1 MVKEIAYETTLWNK
15 WEKDRNEQNANKL
28 LEAYMYLVQYH
39 VQRIIPTLPKSVDK
53 EDIKS
58 LGLYGLYD
66 AILKFDSSRDLK
78 FDTYASI
85 RIKGAILD
93 GLRKEDWLSRSMREK
108 IKKIDRAQEDLEQ
121 KLQREVTTKEIA
133 DYVELEESEVIEAQK
148 DSFFAN
154 LLSIDD
160 RNSQSN
166 NEDGNEGIG
175 YLIKDDEDS
184 LPENVLLKKENFSY
198 LIEAIK
204 QLKEKEQLVLSLF
217 YDKELTFTEIGTILG
232 LTTSRISQIHK
243 QSISKVRQIMLQ
255 QNTLKSGAK

>member
-1 MVKEIAYETTLWNK
+1 MVKEIAYETTLWDNWNK
-15 WEKDRNEQNANKL
+15 NQNEDNANEL
-28 LEAYMYLVQYH
+28 LEAYMYLVHYH
-39 VQRIIPTLPKSVDK
+39 VQRIIPTLPKSVDR

-66 AILKFDSSRDLK
+66 ALLKFDSSRDLK

-93 GLRKEDWLSRSMREK
+93 GLRKEDWLPRSTREK

-121 KLQREVTTKEIA
+121 KYQREVSIKEIA
-133 DYVELEESEVIEAQK
+133 EHAQLEENEVMEAQK

-154 LLSIDD
+154 LLSIDE
-160 RNSQSN
+160 QSN
-166 NEDGNEGIG
+166 QLNDENNDGIG
-175 YLIKDDEDS
+175 NLIRDDQDIT
-184 LPENVLLKKENFSY
+184 PEKELLKKENYAY
-198 LIEAIK
+198 LIQAIK

-217 YDKELTFTEIGTILG
+217 YDKELTFTEIGNILG

-243 QSISKVRQIMLQ
+243 QSISKVRQIMAQ
-255 QNTLKSGAK
+255 ENTLKSGAE

>member
-15 WEKDRNEQNANKL
+15 WEKDRNEQNANQL

-39 VQRIIPTLPKSVDK
+39 VQRILPTLPKSVDK

-93 GLRKEDWLSRSMREK
+93 GLRKEDWLPRSMREK
-108 IKKIDRAQEDLEQ
+108 IKKIDRAQEVLEQ
-121 KLQREVTTKEIA
+121 KLQREATIKEIA
-133 DYVELEESEVIEAQK
+133 NYVNLDESEVLEAQT

-154 LLSIDD
+154 LLSIDE
-160 RNSQSN
+160 QSN
-166 NEDGNEGIG
+166 QSNEDGNEGIG
-175 YLIKDDEDS
+175 YLIKDNEDTI
-184 LPENVLLKKENFSY
+184 PENVLLKKENFSH
-198 LIEAIK
+198 LTEAIK

-217 YDKELTFTEIGTILG
+217 YDKELTFTEIGKILG

-243 QSISKVRQIMLQ
+243 QSISKVRQLLLQ